1 MHRGILIAALAAP
14 LLLAG
19 STLGLAED
27 YGPLKVQKTSAG
39 NVLADPNGV
48 TLYTFD
54 KDTSGKSNC
63 NGDCAEY
70 WPPVKAAADAKP
82 VGDLTIITRD
92 DGSKQWA
99 DGGKPLYT
107 FVKDKKPGDV
117 AGDNYKNVWHIVK
130 E

>member
-1 MHRGILIAALAAP
+1 MYRGILIVALAAP
-14 LLLAG
+14 LLLA
-19 STLGLAED
+19 SSSLGLAED

-39 NVLADPNGV
+39 DVLADANGM

-63 NGDCAEY
+63 NGECAEY

-117 AGDNYKNVWHIVK
+117 AGDNYKNIWHIVK